1 MNWPERW
8 CSRWSEKQT
17 IKLDFIYN
25 LRFRALLVSRR
36 VTSWE
41 ERSLTQ
47 VGLQSSALNWRS
59 VAFPTWTWLESGGRG
74 WRAMPGATRRSARKC
89 SGWLQLEAQGHRLR
103 DLDQA
108 VVHLGSGCHVAIIIF
123 FLLDRPV
130 SSTGYFCSIWY
141 VFLLCEIQKAIHH
154 KLLAFEPRQCLRLMW

>member
-47 VGLQSSALNWRS
+47 VGLPSSALNWRS
-59 VAFPTWTWLESGGRG
+59 VVFPTWTWLESGGRG
-74 WRAMPGATRRSARKC
+74 WRATPGATRRSARKC

-108 VVHLGSGCHVAIIIF
+108 VVHLGSGCHVAIISFFCCWTDQFRQLDIF
-123 FLLDRPV
+123 VAFDMFSYYVRSKRLSIISCWLLN
-130 SSTGYFCSIWY
+130 
-141 VFLLCEIQKAIHH
+141 
-154 KLLAFEPRQCLRLMW
+154 LASVYD